1 MSWAARRRLFILLL
15 IGFVVAVALLIVL
28 LPTLHKASSCV
39 DNIQNQGEAGID
51 CGGPC
56 AYLCT
61 EQEQQPTVLYTKAI
75 GNGAGRTDVIAAVEN
90 KNATAAAKN
99 VPYTVTLYGKGQV
112 IVQTAM
118 GTVDLAP
125 GATAKIFIPGI
136 ASGNQA
142 VVNAF
147 LVIDPT
153 SLKWFTMTSDRRTI
167 PLVVGTRLS
176 GTKNTPRVDATL
188 ANPSISALTNVKVI
202 VLVHNDQDSVIA
214 ASQTIV
220 PSILGQ
226 GQATATFTWNNGFSG
241 IPASIEVVPVIPLP

>member
-1 MSWAARRRLFILLL
+1 MSWAGRRRLFILLL
-15 IGFVVAVALLIVL
+15 ISSVAAVALFFVF
-28 LPTLHKASSCV
+28 LPTLHKAPSCV

-61 EQEQQPTVLYTKAI
+61 AQEQLPTVLYTKAI
-75 GNGAGRTDVIAAVEN
+75 GNGTGRTDVIAAVEN
-90 KNATAAAKN
+90 KNATAAARN

-112 IVQTAM
+112 IVQTAK

-136 ASGNQA
+136 VSGNQT

-153 SLKWFTMTSDRRTI
+153 SLKWFTMIGDRRVI
-167 PLVVGTRLS
+167 PLVTSTRLG
-176 GTKNTPRVDATL
+176 GTKNAPRVDATL
-188 ANPSISALTNVKVI
+188 ANPSISALTNTKVI
-202 VLVHNDQDSVIA
+202 VLVHNDKDSVIA

-220 PSILGQ
+220 SLIPGQ
-226 GQATATFTWNNGFSG
+226 GQASATFTWNSGFSG
-241 IPASIEVVPVIPLP
+241 IPASIEVVPVIPLQ